1 MKKILALLVIVLSTL
16 SGYSQDI
23 FVRQNWKEDVSN
35 TQVGDTI
42 TLQLQWIDV
51 MGDVLDPNPTLVQID
66 WEYNTDLLQ
75 LESHQFI
82 ATDNPNA
89 TKSFNSW
96 LNYNF
101 TPKDNVGAGSNGA
114 EDLSGQYEA
123 GLTYPSTQGWG
134 INRISIQDSQEIIGN
149 TNEGD
154 KILVEVK
161 YIIKDITDTD
171 YTTYDDLVTLNWA
184 YFRDNSTG
192 TSYSVFSDPL
202 TLSLENVKGSAA
214 GTVTFKLE
222 TPNAENGEDYMIVIE
237 TLEQYQANQSSVD
250 NQTYEYI
257 EGALNTSGEFSTTDL
272 KQDVPYIFNVYIK
285 NTWDADNN
293 TPVYPQWLDD
303 VVTVSDV
310 MQVFKQ
316 AIGTE
321 PDGTGNHFQYN
332 IQKILANVKQDGQ
345 DDPIDFED
353 SYVLLAHIAGILEN
367 QAEYGNTE
375 ATEFYPITSFNNGA
389 MNTSGF
395 FDTFGTPITS
405 EEEWLAA
412 RTFTLETG
420 DATTIKVAHGLM
432 GDADL
437 SHSTTP
443 NLNDDT
449 KIGVTISKARGGM
462 NILKS
467 LPQETIDLDVV
478 SQLENGK
485 VVLEV
490 NLSKEDLAGIQFN
503 ISYDKS
509 ILTFDD
515 ITFDT
520 GNTMSNFAKHFDDG
534 RLNFGTIN
542 LEEENIKKGV
552 PFKLIFTPKVSI
564 QNTVGLVNFRVT
576 DAVKHNGTKVNLN
589 IK

>member
-1 MKKILALLVIVLSTL
+1 MKKLLFFLL
-16 SGYSQDI
+16 FPAMLFSQDI
-23 FVRQNWKEDVSN
+23 LVRQNWKEDVSN
-35 TQVGDTI
+35 AQVGDTI

-51 MGDVLDPNPTLVQID
+51 MDDVLDPNPTLIQID

-75 LESHQFI
+75 LTNYHQFI

-101 TPKDNVGAGSNGA
+101 TPKDNVGTENQGA
-114 EDLSGQYEA
+114 SDLSGQYEA
-123 GLTYPSTQGWG
+123 GLSYESTQGWG
-134 INRISIQDSQEIIGN
+134 INRITMQDSGEIIGN
-149 TNEGD
+149 TGNGD

-161 YIIKDITDTD
+161 YIIKDIAATN
-171 YTTYDDLVTLNWA
+171 YNTYDDLVTLNWA
-184 YFRDNSTG
+184 QFRDNRNGET
-192 TSYSVFSDPL
+192 YSVFADPL
-202 TLSLENVKGSAA
+202 TLSLENVAGSPA
-214 GTVTFKLE
+214 GTVTFQLE
-222 TPNAENGEDYMIVIE
+222 TPNANNGEDYMIVIE
-237 TLEQYQANQSSVD
+237 PLEQYNSMNNSESVE
-250 NQTYEYI
+250 NYVYI
-257 EGALNTSGEFSTTDL
+257 EGPLNTSGQFTTTEL
-272 KQDVPYIFNVYIK
+272 KQDVPYIFNVFIK
-285 NTWDADNN
+285 SEWDQANDRPN
-293 TPVYPQWLDD
+293 YPEWLDD

-332 IQKILANVKQDGQ
+332 IQKMLANVKQDGP

-353 SYVLLAHIAGILEN
+353 SYILLAHIAGILDN
-367 QAEYGNTE
+367 GAEFGNSE
-375 ATEFYPITSFNNGA
+375 AEEFYPITSFNNGA

-395 FDTFGTPITS
+395 FDTFGTPINS
-405 EEEWLAA
+405 EEEWLAS
-412 RTFTLETG
+412 RTFTLTDDEPITFN
-420 DATTIKVAHGLM
+420 VAHGLM

-443 NLNDDT
+443 DLNDDT
-449 KIGVTISKARGGM
+449 KISAAAIARSRSRV

-467 LPQETIDLDVV
+467 VAQENIDLDVV
-478 SQLENGK
+478 SQLVNGK
-485 VVLEV
+485 VVVEV
-490 NLSKEDLAGIQFN
+490 NLTKEDLAGMQFN

-509 ILTFDD
+509 TLTFDD

-520 GNTMSNFAKHFDDG
+520 GNTMTNFAKHFEDG
-534 RLNFGTIN
+534 RINFGTIN
-542 LEEENIKKGV
+542 IEEENIKAGI
-552 PFKLIFTPKVSI
+552 PFKLVFTPKVSI